1 MEISIIVPTY
11 NRLEMLK
18 KVLGDLNKQTYDLS
32 NVEVLV
38 IDDCSDVSPYSVVKK
53 LKVRY
58 KLRFYRMSKNSGQG
72 QVRNKAIKLARGK
85 YLLFLG
91 DDMIPKENLLE
102 EHMKLHKKYNG
113 IAVLGRVFWHP
124 EIRNEFMN
132 YIERIQ
138 FHYHTIKDKNNVK
151 LHFYT
156 SNISLEKSWF
166 EGEEY
171 SSEFRNYGLE
181 DLEIGYR
188 LEKKGLRVVYN
199 SGAVVYHFH
208 KYTFEQFCDRMRKVG
223 RSAVIFVRLHP
234 ELKKKYIPRYLLFEI
249 YRMGSYV
256 LSNEFF
262 GRVNKKIYWYS
273 NFVWEYLKG
282 VEEELGSCGES
293 GEFDG

>member
-138 FHYHTIKDKNNVK
+138 FHYHTIKDKNN
-151 LHFYT
+151 
-156 SNISLEKSWF
+156 
-166 EGEEY
+166 
-171 SSEFRNYGLE
+171 NYGLE